1 MRRVWIPLLAMVVA
15 GGVAACDCGSTVH
28 QVGPEIERYFTG
40 PDSNVP
46 AIEQYQELPDSDELS
61 LDFGM
66 VDVNTIS
73 RLYLLI
79 RNQGEG
85 DLVLASFSRD
95 SATSQD
101 FHIGC
106 LVDGTVID
114 GCLAG
119 GVPLRVAPGRDLIVE
134 VTYVPLE
141 EETDSGG
148 FTLGFNTT
156 QHASIHVS
164 IAGRGVTREIQVCIA
179 DCTGDEASA
188 GCSGAAELCN
198 EQVGKDNLIIQFGDT
213 PMEVTASRRI
223 VIRNLGERELRIAA
237 LPLESSDG
245 RSLAL
250 DLAGFTPPQSLFART
265 ERTVFLKYHPAAGGD
280 HTGMIRVLS
289 DDLNEP
295 EIQILVTGRGVAPRA
310 CPEPLEL
317 DFGSVRVGDR
327 PVKSFAIR
335 SCGLQT
341 LRVQGLS
348 LAPGSSPDFTLFE
361 PPALPVD
368 VPVGEALA
376 VQVQYAPARAGSDIG
391 GVDIFSNDFT
401 AEAGTGYTGTVVLK
415 GRSDETYCD
424 IVPEPMAVN
433 FGVVNVDDTPRVDL
447 VLRNAGNQD
456 CVLNQVTI
464 TRNTPQNEFSLPQPP
479 SPNSSI
485 APAGTMN
492 VSIDY
497 HPVNLGQD
505 TGILSVFCNDKD
517 TNEVKVDLNGFAK
530 PSGNGPVAVCTV
542 TPAQAAA
549 FDTLTWRGDQS
560 YDPDGR
566 TITTYTWSIVSFPAG
581 SSARLLGVGPN
592 RTTQTDLAGN
602 YTAQLVVQNDLG
614 QSSQPCTATATVIPS
629 QDLWIEMYWQHVNDD
644 MDLHLL
650 KPNGIKRTQG
660 DCYFSNCIRPLS
672 PDWGVIGVTTDNP
685 HLDLDDIPGD
695 GPENINIAAPAN
707 GLYTVFVHDYPG
719 SEYTGANHVTV
730 NVYISGQLKATFERD
745 ISGED
750 TDWMVCTVDWPSGV
764 VTPL

>member
-1 MRRVWIPLLAMVVA
+1 LRFAPIPLLLLAWTA
-15 GGVAACDCGSTVH
+15 WLSSCDCGSTVH
-28 QVGPEIERYFTG
+28 QVGPEIERYFSG
-40 PDSNVP
+40 PDSAVP
-46 AIEQYQELPDSDELS
+46 GIEQYQDLPESDQLS

-66 VDVNTIS
+66 VDLNTIA
-73 RLYLLI
+73 RRYLFI

-85 DLVLASFSRD
+85 DLVLANFSRD
-95 SATSQD
+95 AATSPD
-101 FHIGC
+101 FRIGC
-106 LVDGTVID
+106 LSGGTVVD
-114 GCLAG
+114 DCLAG
-119 GVPLRVAPGRDLIVE
+119 GAPLRIAPGRDLIVE
-134 VTYVPLE
+134 IIYVPLE
-141 EETDSGG
+141 EEPDAGG

-156 QHASIHVS
+156 RHASIHVS
-164 IAGRGVTREIQVCIA
+164 LAGRGVTREIQVCIA
-179 DCTGDEASA
+179 DCVGDEASMA
-188 GCSGAAELCN
+188 CNGAPELCN
-198 EQVGKDNLIIQFGDT
+198 EQVGKDNLVIQFGDT

-223 VIRNLGERELRIAA
+223 IIRNLGDRDLRLAGM
-237 LPLESSDG
+237 PLESSDG
-245 RSLAL
+245 RSLSL
-250 DLAGFTPPQSLFART
+250 DLAGISLPQSMTSHA
-265 ERTVFLKYHPAAGGD
+265 EHTVFLKYHPAAGGD
-280 HTGMIRVLS
+280 HTGMVRVLT

-317 DFGSVRVGDR
+317 DFGSVRTGDR
-327 PVKSFAIR
+327 PVKSFAIQ
-335 SCGLQT
+335 SCGLQA
-341 LRVQGLS
+341 LRITELS
-348 LAPGSSPDFTLFE
+348 LSPGSSPDFSLFA
-361 PPALPVD
+361 PPALPAD
-368 VPVGEALA
+368 IPVGESLA
-376 VQVQYAPARAGSDIG
+376 VQVEYAPQRAGSDIG

-424 IVPEPMAVN
+424 IVPEPVAVN
-433 FGVVNVDDTPRVDL
+433 FGVVNVDDTPRVEL

-464 TRNTPQNEFSLPQPP
+464 TRNTPQNEFALPQPP

-485 APAGTMN
+485 APGGTLS

-497 HPVNLGQD
+497 HPINLGQD
-505 TGILSVFCNDKD
+505 TGILSVFGNDKD
-517 TNEVKVDLNGFAK
+517 TGEVKIDLNGFAK
-530 PSGNGPVAVCTV
+530 PSGSGPVAVCTV

-566 TITTYTWSIVSFPAG
+566 AITTYTWSIVSFPAG
-581 SSARLLGVGPN
+581 SSARLVGVGAN

-629 QDLWIEMYWQHVNDD
+629 QDLWIEMYWQRTNDD

-650 KPNGIKRTQG
+650 KPGGIKRTQG

-672 PDWGVIGVTTDNP
+672 PDWGQIGVTTDNP

-695 GPENINIAAPAN
+695 GPENINIAAPAD

-719 SEYTGANHVTV
+719 STNTAANHVTV
-730 NVYISGQLKATFERD
+730 NVYISGQLRATFERD

-764 VTPL
+764 TTPL